1 MTATLHAFAEDM
13 APANRLAAAL
23 GIGCQIVT
31 SRRFPEGERQVQVG
45 ETGPATLLY
54 RTLADPDER
63 LVELLL
69 AADALRD
76 RGARRLTLV
85 APYLPY
91 MRQDIAFAPGQAVS
105 QRVIGRLFARA
116 FDAVVTVDPHLHRTP
131 HLADVLPGCIAVD
144 VSAAATI
151 ASALRGRLPADALLV
166 GPDVESRPWV
176 AAMAAA
182 LGLDCL
188 VGEKQR
194 HGLREVTITLP
205 ASARLAGR
213 AVLLVDDIL
222 SSGGTLIACAG
233 QLRAAGARLAGAAIT
248 HCFAGADDLARLAAA
263 GITPL
268 VATDSIPGPAATISL
283 APALAEAIRRHG
295 LAGA

>member
-1 MTATLHAFAEDM
+1 MTATLHAFAED
-13 APANRLAAAL
+13 AGPAGRLAAAL
-23 GIGCQIVT
+23 GIACRPIA

-45 ETGPATLLY
+45 ETEELALVY
-54 RTLADPDER
+54 RTLADPDGR

-105 QRVIGRLFARA
+105 QRVIGRLFART

-131 HLADVLPGCIAVD
+131 NLADVLPDCLAVN
-144 VSAAATI
+144 VSAAASI
-151 ASALRGRLPADALLV
+151 AAALRGLLPADTVLV
-166 GPDVESRPWV
+166 GPDSESRPWV
-176 AAMAAA
+176 AAIAAT
-182 LGLDCL
+182 LELDFV

-194 HGLREVTITLP
+194 HGLREVTIALP
-205 ASARLAGR
+205 ASTRVAGR
-213 AVLLVDDIL
+213 PAFLVDDIL
-222 SSGGTLIACAG
+222 SSGGTLVTCA
-233 QLRAAGARLAGAAIT
+233 QVLRAAGAHLVGAGIT
-248 HCFAGADDLARLAAA
+248 HCFAHADDLARLAAA

-268 VATDSIPGPAATISL
+268 VATDSIPGPAATIEL
-283 APALAEAIRRHG
+283 APALAAAIRRHA
-295 LAGA
+295 LA

>member
-1 MTATLHAFAEDM
+1 MTATLHAFAEDA
-13 APANRLAAAL
+13 APAGRLATAL
-23 GIGCQIVT
+23 GIASRPIA

-45 ETGPATLLY
+45 ETEAVALVY
-54 RTLADPDER
+54 RTLADPDAR

-76 RGARRLTLV
+76 RGVRRLTLV

-105 QRVIGRLFARA
+105 QRVIGRLLARS

-131 HLADVLPGCIAVD
+131 HLADVLPDCLAVN
-144 VSAAATI
+144 VSAAASI
-151 ASALRGRLPADALLV
+151 ASALRGVLPADTVLV
-166 GPDVESRPWV
+166 GPDSESRPWV
-176 AAMAAA
+176 AAIAAA
-182 LGLDCL
+182 LGLDFI

-194 HGLREVTITLP
+194 HGLREVTIALP
-205 ASARLAGR
+205 ASARVAGR
-213 AVLLVDDIL
+213 PALLVDDIV
-222 SSGGTLIACAG
+222 SSGGTLIACAEL
-233 QLRAAGARLAGAAIT
+233 LRAAGAHLAGAGIT

-268 VATDSIPGPAATISL
+268 LATDSIPGPAATIAL
-283 APALAEAIRRHG
+283 APALADAIRRHA
-295 LAGA
+295 LA